1 MTEATVTSTPRSGN
15 QTGSEK
21 RLHLRKDWVGKVV
34 FEDERGEPLI
44 YVYSENISLSGIYLA
59 SDIPMQ
65 LGSRAFLSFT
75 IPNGA
80 EIRTTGEVVRVKRDV
95 SKASRGKLNRS
106 GMGIRFLDLT
116 EDQRSRIT
124 SFCES

>member
-1 MTEATVTSTPRSGN
+1 MEPSTTGKN
-15 QTGSEK
+15 GSEK
-21 RLHLRKDWVGKVV
+21 RLNPRKDWVGKVV

-44 YVYSENISLSGIYLA
+44 YVYSENISISGIYLA

-75 IPNGA
+75 LPSGA
-80 EIRTTGEVVRVKRDV
+80 EIRTIGEVVRVKREER
-95 SKASRGKLNRS
+95 SSSRQDPPRM

-116 EDQRSRIT
+116 LDQRQRVT